1 MKHSFLLK
9 TLLAVA
15 ILTTSYLP
23 DAFAAFSFGEA
34 NNYQDVTMNASDV
47 GQSFTAN
54 WFCSANTN
62 CNNSHLTTLPSANLS
77 ATGTFTL
84 DQYGSNYV
92 KISAVIKNTTSSSF
106 QAALMSIGLST
117 ELSNPNLV
125 PKWDIP
131 GDSGTQG
138 SIFKKVNAPGN
149 FPGHFSGINACFYE
163 GKSCGGTDINDG
175 LGNGYSGTAPST
187 DSFTFF
193 LTSNSGTIGSSLTLS
208 DFAVKFQTSLPGG
221 SFAFGDGLGP
231 SPTPEPGSF
240 WLLGSALLAM
250 IGFSFRKTMPK
261 KA

>member
-54 WFCSANTN
+54 WLCSANTT
-62 CNNSHLTTLPSANLS
+62 CNNSNLTKSSPVNLS

-84 DQYGSNYV
+84 DQYASNYV
-92 KISAVIKNTTSSSF
+92 KISATIKDTTSSSF
-106 QAALMSIGLST
+106 KAALVSIGLST

-138 SIFKKVNAPGN
+138 TIFKSYSSPGT
-149 FPGHFSGINACFYE
+149 FPGGFSGINACFWA
-163 GKSCGGTDINDG
+163 GNNCNGGSIDSG
-175 LGNGYSGTAPST
+175 LGNGYPGTTSST

-208 DFAVKFQTSLPGG
+208 DFAVKFQSAYG
-221 SFAFGDGLGP
+221 SFEFGDGLGP
-231 SPTPEPGSF
+231 SPTPEPGSI

>member
-1 MKHSFLLK
+1 MKHSILLK
-9 TLLAVA
+9 SLLAVA

-23 DAFAAFSFGEA
+23 DAYAAFSFGEV
-34 NNYQDVTMNASDV
+34 NGYQDVTMNASDV

-54 WFCSANTN
+54 WLCSANTT
-62 CNNSHLTTLPSANLS
+62 CGTSGTTPKTLS

-92 KISAVIKNTTSSSF
+92 KISATIKNTTISSF

-117 ELSNPNLV
+117 QLSNSNISPSWN
-125 PKWDIP
+125 IP
-131 GDSGTQG
+131 GDSGSQG
-138 SIFKKVNAPGN
+138 TIFKSYSSPGN
-149 FPGHFSGINACFYE
+149 FPGGFSGINACFWA
-163 GKSCGGTDINDG
+163 GINCSGGPITSG
-175 LGNGYSGTAPST
+175 LGNGYTKLGPST

-193 LTSNSGTIGSSLTLS
+193 LTSNTGTIGSSLTLS
-208 DFAVKFQTSLPGG
+208 DFAVKFQTQAG
-221 SFAFGDGLGP
+221 SYEFGDGLGP

-250 IGFSFRKTMPK
+250 IGFSLRKTMPK